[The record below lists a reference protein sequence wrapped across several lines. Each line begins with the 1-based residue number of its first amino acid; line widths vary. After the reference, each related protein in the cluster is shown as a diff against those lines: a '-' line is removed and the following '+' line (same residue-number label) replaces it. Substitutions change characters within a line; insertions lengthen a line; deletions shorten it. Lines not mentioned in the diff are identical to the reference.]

1 MVFKD
6 VLNALMAGQD
16 MDRDS
21 MREVMDHVM
30 DGKLTPAQIGA
41 LLTALRIKGETID
54 EISAAAASMREHAT
68 RVDGGDGPLVDTCG
82 TGGDGAHTINIST
95 GAAIVAAAAGCRI
108 AKHGNRSVSSKCGS
122 ADVLMALGVNLDLT
136 PDQVG
141 ACVRE
146 VGIGFLF
153 APKLHG
159 AMKHAIGPRRELG
172 VRTIFNML
180 GPLTNPAGA
189 ESQVLG
195 VFAPELTDTFAHVLN
210 SLGSRRALIVHGND
224 GLDEITTTTTTRVAE
239 VRNGEVTSWELDPLA
254 YIGEFADSAALKG
267 GEAEENAAILRKLFA
282 GEASKEVTDIVA
294 LNAAAAIYVNAQDD
308 LAFADAVAQARAAI
322 TDGRAAATLDALV
335 AFSQAAA

>member
-6 VLNALMAGQD
+6 ILNSLIAGNNL
-16 MDRDS
+16 DRDT
-21 MREVMDHVM
+21 MRTVMDHVM
-30 DGKLTPAQIGA
+30 DGKLTGAQIGA
-41 LLTALRIKGETID
+41 LLTALSIKGETID
-54 EISAAAASMREHAT
+54 EISAAAASMRQHAT

-82 TGGDGAHTINIST
+82 TGGDGSHTVNIST
-95 GAAIVAAAAGCRI
+95 AAAIVAAAAGCRI

-136 PDQVG
+136 PEQVG

-189 ESQVLG
+189 EAQVLG
-195 VFAPELTDTFAHVLN
+195 VFAPELTSTLAYVLN
-210 SLGSRRALIVHGND
+210 SLGSRRALVVHGND
-224 GLDEITTTTTTRVAE
+224 GLDEITTTSTTQVAE
-239 VRNGEVTSWELDPLA
+239 VRDGEVTIWEFDPLP
-254 YIGEFADSAALKG
+254 YIGSFADSAALKG
-267 GEAEENAAILRKLFA
+267 GDAEENAAILRAVFA
-282 GEASKEVTDIVA
+282 GEASKAVTDIVA

-308 LAFADAVAQARAAI
+308 LDFGAAVATARDAI
-322 TDGRAAATLDALV
+322 ASGSATAKLDALV
-335 AFSQAAA
+335 AYSQSA

>member
-6 VLNALMAGQD
+6 ILNSLIAGQD
-16 MDRDS
+16 LDRDS
-21 MREVMDHVM
+21 MRDVMDHVM
-30 DGKLTPAQIGA
+30 DGELTPAQIGA

-68 RVDGGDGPLVDTCG
+68 RVDGGSGPLVDTCG

-95 GAAIVAAAAGCRI
+95 GAAIVAAAAGVRI

-141 ACVRE
+141 ASVRDI
-146 VGIGFLF
+146 GIGFLF

-195 VFAPELTDTFAHVLN
+195 VFAPELTETFAHVLN

-224 GLDEITTTTTTRVAE
+224 GLDEITTTSSTQVAE
-239 VRNGEVTSWELDPLA
+239 LRDGTVTTWQLDPLP
-254 YIGEFADSAALKG
+254 YIGEFADSATLKG
-267 GEAEENAAILRKLFA
+267 GDADENAAILRALFA
-282 GEASKEVTDIVA
+282 GDASKEVSDIVA
-294 LNAAAAIYVNAQDD
+294 LNAAAAIYVNAQD
-308 LAFADAVAQARAAI
+308 LLPFAEAVVQARAAI
-322 TDGRAAATLDALV
+322 ADGRAAAKLDALI
-335 AFSQAAA
+335 AYSQP